1 MFKRATKYFT
11 ELSNSA
17 EYKNGTK
24 SFSGGVLC
32 IEAQAICHHEN
43 VWTWSPS
50 DVEELTIVR
59 MPQQPLQ
66 GAESIMVVYEK
77 FFHTEIGGVKP
88 IKEVWYCDCTY
99 SLDSCLK
106 TVTNNFLL

>member
-66 GAESIMVVYEK
+66 RDEAAPQ
-77 FFHTEIGGVKP
+77 EIQVASQGPRVAR
-88 IKEVWYCDCTY
+88 TRR
-99 SLDSCLK
+99 
-106 TVTNNFLL
+106 